1 MQLET
6 LENKNREPASY
17 KDDETVVSAQNGD
30 KEAQELILKKYK
42 NLVKKTASQYHINGA
57 DREDLIQEGMIGL
70 YKAIRDYNSE
80 KRIYFH
86 VFAQVCVTR
95 QIMTAVKTANRQKHI
110 PLNDYISLSSRTNE
124 TNEEFFEN
132 INCNSSKSPE
142 EILIEKEKNENI
154 RRTIKDKLT
163 EKEARIVNL
172 FILGFSYSEMA
183 DIVGISDKGIS
194 STLQRAK
201 KKLNSISYKD

>member
-1 MQLET
+1 MEKPRKQD
-6 LENKNREPASY
+6 RESASY
-17 KDDETVVSAQNGD
+17 KDDESVIRAQNGNKD
-30 KEAQELILKKYK
+30 EQELILKKYK
-42 NLVKKTASQYHINGA
+42 NLVKKTASQYHIRGA

-70 YKAIRDYNSE
+70 YKAIRDFNPE
-80 KRIYFH
+80 KKVYFH
-86 VFAQVCVTR
+86 VFAQLCITR
-95 QIMTAVKTANRQKHI
+95 QIMTAVKTSNRQKHI
-110 PLNDYISLSSRTNE
+110 PLNDYISLSSSADEKNE
-124 TNEEFFEN
+124 DLLEN
-132 INCNSSKSPE
+132 INLDFSKSPE